1 MKLFRFIRRRRADAE
16 LQQEIDFYLAEEMA
30 ENLAR
35 GQSPEEA
42 RRQARIKLG
51 NSQRIRESLWQ
62 ENSIALF
69 DSLRRDLKHA
79 GRTLARSP
87 GFTVIAILVM
97 ALGIGANVA
106 IFTVV
111 RNVLLKPLPFRDP
124 ERLVTLYQKQKELG
138 PFGPLDGG
146 SFALWQEAARGAAE
160 MAIVNTWQVYNVS
173 AEDGQFP
180 EKIDAA
186 WCSGNFFSMLGVTP
200 ALGRSFTEADDH
212 PGAEATVVLSN
223 PFWKRRYSGDTKIL
237 GGKIWLDARPYT
249 VIGVLPVSF
258 NYEGPFV
265 VGKTQ
270 LWTAVGHEAPPPVLR
285 SFDEHAFVVVARL
298 MSGTTLGGLLSQL
311 NAVQRQVKHDHPGTL
326 VSDAV
331 TGWSLLN
338 DEVYPLKQPL
348 YAIFGATACVLMIAC
363 LNVASLLVARTAARR
378 KELAVRSAL
387 GGGRLRLALERL
399 VESLLLSVAGGALGM
414 SLAWAV
420 VSWLVRA
427 RQDMNRVEAIQIDG
441 TVVAFALGAVAVCAL
456 FSGLTSAFSVDS
468 RRILSSLQESSRGHS
483 GGTARAGLRRALLAL
498 EVSLTVVLLVGA
510 GLLLKSYEGLRATDL
525 GVPAD
530 NVLTMRLSLPEARY
544 ASPAQQVS
552 FFEQLIGRVR
562 ALPGVQAAG
571 LVNAAP
577 GQDWGGDRLVNV
589 VEHPPLPHGEGVD
602 LLARGADPGYFSAIR
617 IPLLRGRTFAQNER
631 LQRANVT
638 LISQAAAKQLFPGE
652 DPIGK
657 HLKDS
662 RTGQNWEV
670 VGIVSDTRFAVT
682 QAMRPTMYVPMFG
695 NGYTY
700 GTIVVRSTL
709 DVETL
714 AMPVEQVIEE
724 LDRDLPVSN
733 VMTLRDTI
741 ERSTLNS
748 QFDSLVVVAFAAIAL
763 ALAAAGLYGVLAYLV
778 TQRTNEIGVRI
789 ALGAQRQQL
798 LRLVLLDGMK
808 PALIGLG
815 VGLAASV
822 GVVRLIRAMLYGT
835 QPLDPAIFAGASLM
849 LLLVAASACLLP
861 AWRASRLD
869 PIEALRAE

>member
-1 MKLFRFIRRRRADAE
+1 MKLFRFMRRRRADAE
-16 LQQEIDFYLAEEMA
+16 LEQEIDFYLAEEVA
-30 ENLAR
+30 ENLAQ
-35 GQSPEEA
+35 GKSPEEA

-62 ENSIALF
+62 QNSVALF
-69 DSLRRDLKHA
+69 DGLRLDLKYA
-79 GRTLARSP
+79 ARTLARSP

-97 ALGIGANVA
+97 ALGIGTNVA

-111 RNVLLKPLPFRDP
+111 RSVLLKPLPFRDP
-124 ERLVTLYQKQKELG
+124 ERLATLYQKQTELG
-138 PFGPLDGG
+138 PFGPSDGG
-146 SFALWQEAARGAAE
+146 SFALWQQAARGAAE

-173 AEDGQFP
+173 AEGGQLP

-186 WCSGNFFSMLGVTP
+186 WCSGNFLSMLGVTP
-200 ALGRSFTEADDH
+200 ALGRTFTEADDR

-223 PFWKRRYSGDTKIL
+223 SFWKRRYSNDPKIV

-249 VIGVLPVSF
+249 VIGVLPASF
-258 NYEGPFV
+258 EYQGPFV

-270 LWTAVGHEAPPPVLR
+270 LWTAVGHEAPPPVLH

-298 MSGTTLGGLLSQL
+298 IPGATLGGLLGQL
-311 NAVQRQVKHDHPGTL
+311 NGVQRQVKRDHPGTL

-338 DEVYPLKQPL
+338 DEVYQFKQPL
-348 YAIFGATACVLMIAC
+348 YAIFGATACVLLIAC

-378 KELAVRSAL
+378 KDVAVRCAV
-387 GGGRLRLALERL
+387 GGGRLRLARERL
-399 VESLLLSVAGGALGM
+399 MESLLLSAAGGALGM
-414 SLAWAV
+414 SLAWEV
-420 VSWLVRA
+420 VSWLVHA
-427 RQDMNRVEAIQIDG
+427 RQDINRVEAIQIDG
-441 TVVAFALGAVAVCAL
+441 TVVAFALGAVAVCAI
-456 FSGLTSAFSVDS
+456 FSGLISALSVDS
-468 RRILSSLQESSRGHS
+468 RRILGSLQESSRGHS
-483 GGTARAGLRRALLAL
+483 GGPARAGMRRALLAL

-510 GLLLKSYEGLRATDL
+510 GLLLKSYERLRTTDL
-525 GVPAD
+525 GVPTD

-544 ASPAQQVS
+544 GDPARRVS
-552 FFEQLIGRVR
+552 FFERLIGQVR
-562 ALPGVQAAG
+562 TLPGVQAAG
-571 LVNAAP
+571 LVNAVP
-577 GQDWGGDRLVNV
+577 GQDWGGDHLVSV
-589 VEHPPLPHGEGVD
+589 VEHPPLPHGEGVL

-638 LISQAAAKQLFPGE
+638 LISQAATKQLFPGE

-662 RTGQNWEV
+662 LTNQDWEV
-670 VGIVSDTRFAVT
+670 VGIVGDTRFAVR
-682 QAMRPTMYVPMFG
+682 QAMRPTMYVPIFG
-695 NGYTY
+695 NDYAY
-700 GTIVVRSTL
+700 GTIVVRSTR
-709 DVETL
+709 DVESL
-714 AMPVEQVIEE
+714 ATPVEKVIDE

-748 QFDSLVVVAFAAIAL
+748 QFDSLLVVAFAAIAL
-763 ALAAAGLYGVLAYLV
+763 ALAAAGLYGVLVYLV

-808 PALIGLG
+808 PALMGLG

-822 GVVRLIRAMLYGT
+822 GVARLIRSMLYGT
-835 QPLDPAIFAGASLM
+835 QPFDPAIFAGASL
-849 LLLVAASACLLP
+849 LLLVVAASACLVP
-861 AWRASRLD
+861 AWHASRLD
-869 PIEALRAE
+869 PIQALRAE